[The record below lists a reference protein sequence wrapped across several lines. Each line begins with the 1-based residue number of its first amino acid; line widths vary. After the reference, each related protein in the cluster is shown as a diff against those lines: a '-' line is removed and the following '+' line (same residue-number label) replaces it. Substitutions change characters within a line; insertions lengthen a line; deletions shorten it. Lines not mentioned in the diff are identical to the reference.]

1 MSRETENSQS
11 YAIFFRHSAVLSL
24 PAVLL
29 RKVPNRRF
37 HGRGRH
43 LVGRAKNSDGLGRV
57 IVSVQNGGERIQV
70 RRLFTL
76 NRYVPTRFPLFASSQ

>member
-1 MSRETENSQS
+1 MPRAGNIAKTMTLNGKQLTVIREMLIASQS
-11 YAIFFRHSAVLSL
+11 HS
-24 PAVLL
+24 
-29 RKVPNRRF
+29 RF

-70 RRLFTL
+70 RGLFAL
-76 NRYVPTRFPLFASSQ
+76 NRYVPARFPLFARSQ